1 MAQTIKVLGIDIA
14 KVVFHV
20 VGMDDSGHVVLRK
33 RLARSELLTFIA
45 NVPPLRIGME
55 ACGSAHYWARCF
67 REHGHDVRL
76 IAPQFVK
83 AYVKSPKNDARDAEA
98 ICEAVTR
105 PTMRFVPIKQLEQQD
120 LQALHRVRERLIKAR
135 TALVNEMRGL
145 LHEYGIILPQGITK
159 FRTLVVRKLQ
169 EEQHKLTALSTE
181 VFWQLYDEFLALEP
195 RLAYYDEK
203 LTAIGQAHPECQRL
217 QTVPGIGPVT
227 ATALIAAISQV
238 TQFKN
243 GRQLAAWL
251 GLVPREHSTGGK
263 PRLLGISKRGNVYLR
278 KLLIHGARATLRWVE
293 TKHDDRSRWLKAL
306 IERRGK
312 NRAAVALA
320 NKNARIAWAL
330 LAHNQEYRVK
340 TAA

>member
-1 MAQTIKVLGIDIA
+1 MAQTIGVLGIDIA
-14 KVVFHV
+14 KQVFHV

-33 RLARSELLTFIA
+33 RIARSELLTFIA
-45 NVPPLRIGME
+45 NIPPLRIGME

-105 PTMRFVPIKQLEQQD
+105 PTMRFVPIKRVEQQD
-120 LQALHRVRERLIKAR
+120 LQALHRIRERLIKAR

-145 LHEYGIILPQGITK
+145 LNEYGIILPQGITK
-159 FRTLVVRKLQ
+159 FRTLVVKKL
-169 EEQHKLTALSTE
+169 EAEQAKLTPFSA
-181 VFWQLYDEFLALEP
+181 
-195 RLAYYDEK
+195 
-203 LTAIGQAHPECQRL
+203 AIGD
-217 QTVPGIGPVT
+217 
-227 ATALIAAISQV
+227 V

-263 PRLLGISKRGNVYLR
+263 PRLLGISKRGDGYLR
-278 KLLIHGARATLRWVE
+278 KLLVHGARATLRWVE
-293 TKHDDRSRWLKAL
+293 TKPDDKSRWLRAL
-306 IERRGK
+306 IARRGK

-330 LAHNQEYRVK
+330 LAHNQEYRVR
-340 TAA
+340 TIV

>member
-1 MAQTIKVLGIDIA
+1 MAQTISVLGIDIA
-14 KVVFHV
+14 KLVFHV

-33 RLARSELLTFIA
+33 RIARSELLTFIA
-45 NVPPLRIGME
+45 NLPPLRIGME

-105 PTMRFVPIKQLEQQD
+105 PTMRFVPIKRVEQQD
-120 LQALHRVRERLIKAR
+120 LQALHRIRERLITAR
-135 TALVNEMRGL
+135 TALVNEIRGL
-145 LHEYGIILPQGITK
+145 LNEYGIVLPQSITK
-159 FRTLVVRKLQ
+159 FRALIVDKLEADQ
-169 EEQHKLTALSTE
+169 AKLTVLSTE
-181 VFWQLYDEFLALEP
+181 VFWHLYDEFLAVEK

-203 LTAIGQAHPECQRL
+203 LAAMGQAHPACQRL
-217 QTVPGIGPVT
+217 QTIPGIGPVT
-227 ATALIAAISQV
+227 ATALIAAIGDV

-263 PRLLGISKRGNVYLR
+263 PHLLGISKRGDVYLR
-278 KLLIHGARATLRWVE
+278 KLLVHGARATLRWID
-293 TKHDDRSRWLKAL
+293 TKHDERSQWLKAL
-306 IERRGK
+306 MARRGR
-312 NRAAVALA
+312 NRAAVA
-320 NKNARIAWAL
+320 
-330 LAHNQEYRVK
+330 
-340 TAA
+340 

>member
-1 MAQTIKVLGIDIA
+1 MAQTISVLGIDIA
-14 KVVFHV
+14 KLVFHV

-33 RLARSELLTFIA
+33 RIARSELLTFIA

-105 PTMRFVPIKQLEQQD
+105 PTMRFVPIKRVDQQD
-120 LQALHRVRERLIKAR
+120 LQALHRIRERLITAR
-135 TALVNEMRGL
+135 TALVNEIRGL
-145 LHEYGIILPQGITK
+145 LNEYGIVLPQSIAK
-159 FRTLVVRKLQ
+159 FRALIVDKLEADQ
-169 EEQHKLTALSTE
+169 AKLTVLSTE
-181 VFWQLYDEFLALEP
+181 LFWHLYDEFLAVEK

-203 LTAIGQAHPECQRL
+203 LAAIGQAHPECQRL
-217 QTVPGIGPVT
+217 QTIPGIGPVT
-227 ATALIAAISQV
+227 ATALIAAIGDV

-263 PRLLGISKRGNVYLR
+263 PRLLGISKRGDVYLR
-278 KLLIHGARATLRWVE
+278 KLLVHGARATLRWID
-293 TKHDDRSRWLKAL
+293 TKHDERSQWLKAL
-306 IERRGK
+306 IARRGK

-320 NKNARIAWAL
+320 NKNARIVWAL
-330 LAHNQEYRVK
+330 LAHNQEYRSR
-340 TAA
+340 TAV